1 MAAQTGGEIEANEI
15 YGVKMC
21 DVLYV
26 NDMLEERSSM
36 CSACFWQSH
45 ASCKCHSHSELKNV
59 HVVPP
64 TFTKPAIW
72 LYFFLQNSN
81 DILKVVIDCLIL
93 STLN

>member
-36 CSACFWQSH
+36 CMFLAKSCF
-45 ASCKCHSHSELKNV
+45 L
-59 HVVPP
+59 
-64 TFTKPAIW
+64 
-72 LYFFLQNSN
+72 
-81 DILKVVIDCLIL
+81 
-93 STLN
+93 